1 MPLTNLHVFCIIV
14 AMSID
19 TKLKTGP
26 KASAK
31 FYTVDEANMMIP
43 DLDLA
48 FIRIKQMQIQV
59 QDLFKI
65 VKKNGIDFVPND
77 EKQLILLQETLD
89 DESINTLSS
98 LKLLLANI
106 QEEISTLSKKGCSV
120 ASIDQGI
127 VNWQCKHSDRVILLS
142 WLHGEKSV
150 THWCDSK
157 DDSASKRRPLSELP
171 SHDIE
176 PSK

>member
-1 MPLTNLHVFCIIV
+1 MTNLLVFYILD
-14 AMSID
+14 AMNID
-19 TKLKTGP
+19 TKLKTDTGT
-26 KASAK
+26 STQ

-59 QDLFKI
+59 QDLFKV
-65 VKKNGIDFVPND
+65 VKKHGIDFVPND
-77 EKQLILLQETLD
+77 EKQLLLLQGTLD

-106 QEEISTLSKKGCSV
+106 QEEISALSKKGCSV
-120 ASIDQGI
+120 ASIDQGM
-127 VNWQCKHSDRVILLS
+127 VNWQSKHSDRVILLS
-142 WLHGEKSV
+142 WLHGEKAV

-157 DDSASKRRPLSELP
+157 DESASRRRPLSEL
-171 SHDIE
+171 SSQEIE

>member
-1 MPLTNLHVFCIIV
+1 MN
-14 AMSID
+14 ID
-19 TKLKTGP
+19 TKLKTDTS
-26 KASAK
+26 KSTQ

-59 QDLFKI
+59 QDLFKV
-65 VKKNGIDFVPND
+65 VKKHGIDFVPND
-77 EKQLILLQETLD
+77 EKQLLLLQGTLD

-106 QEEISTLSKKGCSV
+106 QEEISALSKKGCSV
-120 ASIDQGI
+120 ASIDQGM
-127 VNWQCKHSDRVILLS
+127 VNWQSKHSDQVILLS

-157 DDSASKRRPLSELP
+157 DESASRRRPLSELP
-171 SHDIE
+171 DQEIE
-176 PSK
+176 SSK